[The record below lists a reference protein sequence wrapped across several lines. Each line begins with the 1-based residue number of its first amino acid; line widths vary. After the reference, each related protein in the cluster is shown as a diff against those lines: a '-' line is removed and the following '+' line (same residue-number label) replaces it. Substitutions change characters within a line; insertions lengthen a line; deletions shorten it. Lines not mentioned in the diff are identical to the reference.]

1 MQRGRSPR
9 AEVYKLPWREERAP
23 PKPGGVKFPSC
34 ILKRGA
40 RPVTPPARPSPPQAI
55 RPGTLA
61 PPNAAHRSLHLVRG
75 RARLELPGQIPLSR
89 HPGVPSLP
97 TRGACCPTTPAP
109 SDLEYVC
116 WGVGRPL

>member
-1 MQRGRSPR
+1 MQRDRSPR

-61 PPNAAHRSLHLVRG
+61 PPNQRSPPQPPLGEGEGPPGAAWPDSIQQASWGPIPPNTGSL
-75 RARLELPGQIPLSR
+75 LP
-89 HPGVPSLP
+89 HY
-97 TRGACCPTTPAP
+97 TRP
-109 SDLEYVC
+109 V
-116 WGVGRPL
+116 